1 MRPAFMAA
9 ESGLSGDISLA
20 MLSALTNSVL
30 SNNEGSKIAAAVVL
44 PAPLHPLSINIF
56 RFMLQI

>member
-44 PAPLHPLSINIF
+44 PAHSV
-56 RFMLQI
+56 